1 MNRNDRDFEFKQGT
15 CHCYLDM
22 FFIGEHDDHVSVFSV
37 HSSIKVSWYGSKL
50 VYESFFL
57 KMGQLRPLFAYI
69 VLFKHK
75 FYGKKLYASAG
86 FALGSSK

>member
-1 MNRNDRDFEFKQGT
+1 
-15 CHCYLDM
+15 M

-57 KMGQLRPLFAYI
+57 KMGQLRPLFHFFI
-69 VLFKHK
+69 FSNTNMQFLQQINVNNVHPV
-75 FYGKKLYASAG
+75 YGARIQTHNLWNMR
-86 FALGSSK
+86 LLP